1 MKKLLKVSKDV
12 LRIFFSEVQRAAD
25 RAVDDDGSMHESI
38 RAAQEQFADAKW
50 KAEEQAEKVVFDF
63 CQGQRKHFKYFIKE
77 RRMSDHDGEFEPY
90 LLK

>member
-1 MKKLLKVSKDV
+1 M
-12 LRIFFSEVQRAAD
+12 RIFFSEVQRAAD
-25 RAVDDDGSMHESI
+25 RADDDNGGGMHESI

-63 CQGQRKHFKYFIKE
+63 CEGQRKHFKYFINE